1 MLPSPSFLLIPDIS
15 GFTSFV
21 HSTELEHSQ
30 HIISGLLTTLID
42 ANELDLTVA
51 EIEGDA
57 VLFYA
62 ENRVPQPLQVVAQA
76 ERMFLAFHRWI
87 DEFVAT
93 CPCSCS
99 ACQSVRQLTLKVV
112 AHAGPL
118 GFTTVREQRKP
129 FGETVIVLHRLLK
142 NNIDSHEYVLLTDA
156 LLAQFPTTPAFL
168 GAVTQR
174 STYSYAE
181 LGEVG
186 FVHISLR
193 ETTRMLAR
201 AWEVRLGFRRTLRE
215 LRKNLA
221 DRLVPN

>member
-1 MLPSPSFLLIPDIS
+1 MSPSASFLLIPDIS

-30 HIISGLLTTLID
+30 HIISDLLTTLID

-51 EIEGDA
+51 EVEGDA

-62 ENRVPQPLQVVAQA
+62 ENRVPTPLQVLAQA
-76 ERMFLAFHRWI
+76 ERMFLAFHHWI
-87 DEFVAT
+87 EEFVST
-93 CPCSCS
+93 CSCS
-99 ACQSVRQLTLKVV
+99 CAACQSVQKLTLKVV

-129 FGETVIVLHRLLK
+129 FGEAVIVLHRLLK
-142 NNIDSHEYVLLTDA
+142 NNIDSHEYLLLTDA
-156 LLAQFPTTPAFL
+156 LLAEAPTTPEFL
-168 GAVTQR
+168 
-174 STYSYAE
+174 STVMQHSSYTYAE

-193 ETTRMLAR
+193 ETAAVLAN
-201 AWEVRLGFRRTLRE
+201 AQDLRLGFRRTLHESRQP
-215 LRKNLA
+215 LA
-221 DRLVPN
+221 DRLLPN